1 MAQAGIH
8 GLVSVAIRKW
18 LPASKGLMLGVV
30 LGSLL
35 PDADNLV
42 VAVATVMKKSTEG
55 IHRTATHSLI
65 TIVAIM
71 AIFYIIG
78 RLSKKQLW
86 VGLGFG
92 LGIGMLLHVLLD
104 ILIWFDGVAIF
115 WPVSYYL
122 NIWDKAVPPDW
133 WKTLMNPLELGF
145 IALFFL
151 ALDSMARKQN
161 TDLKYLRTLRIWTI
175 VEAGLFGIFL
185 VLAYTMSKG
194 FLTIFGAVYLLSLAL
209 AVGVSIRMRKTIET
223 TAPAAVKQRA
233 PSPAGD

>member
-18 LPASKGLMLGVV
+18 LPASNGLMLGVV

-42 VAVATVMKKSTEG
+42 VAVATIMKKSTEG

-65 TIVAIM
+65 TIIAVM

-115 WPVSYYL
+115 WPVSYHL
-122 NIWDKAVPPDW
+122 NIWDKAAPPDW
-133 WKTLMNPLELGF
+133 WNTLMNPLELGF

-151 ALDSMARKQN
+151 ALNSMASKQN

-175 VEAGLFGIFL
+175 VEAVLFAIFL

-233 PSPAGD
+233 RSLAGN